1 MKVLL
6 PRGTKPWDF
15 VVFGGGFVF
24 PGSFFLFIH
33 TSHKIIST
41 YVTTMHQL
49 KVGIDISVL
58 LIAYIGSYLSFSIP
72 HPPEMQPILYL
83 TFSPKTTPKFWALKM
98 S

>member
-6 PRGTKPWDF
+6 PRVTEPWDF
-15 VVFGGGFVF
+15 VVFGGGFGF
-24 PGSFFLFIH
+24 SGAFFLVIH
-33 TSHKIIST
+33 TSHKILST
-41 YVTTMHQL
+41 YMTSIHQL
-49 KVGIDISVL
+49 KVGAGTSIL
-58 LIAYIGSYLSFSIP
+58 LIAYVGSYLPFSIP